1 MDNVGQGIGDLF
13 GNGKTDDNLTDGN
26 LDDNNYKYIP
36 LKDPKQTSVDENLE
50 NFKNDLLKKA
60 KSFSEDADK
69 MADDL
74 IKETD
79 DVMTDAGTDLMEK
92 MDEMKEDIMN
102 DDNST
107 PKNSINSLGTG
118 SPEPEIERILANDT
132 NPPTP
137 VPNPDEL
144 PITDEILTIIDNKF
158 EDMMEIPSASGGAD
172 GDPATDVV
180 NAGDSEGAA
189 NQQEW
194 VREINTKLI

>member
-1 MDNVGQGIGDLF
+1 MVGAMDNVGQGIGDLF
-13 GNGKTDDNLTDGN
+13 GNGKTDENLTDGN

-92 MDEMKEDIMN
+92 MDEMKKDIMN

-118 SPEPEIERILANDT
+118 SPEPEIERILGNDT

-144 PITDEILTIIDNKF
+144 PTTDEILTIIDNKF
-158 EDMMEIPSASGGAD
+158 EDMMEMPSASGGSD
-172 GDPATDVV
+172 DVPATDVV
-180 NAGDSEGAA
+180 NAGDSEGTAA
-189 NQQEW
+189 NQQE
-194 VREINTKLI
+194 